1 MQNILNK
8 AARIK
13 LAIFDVDGVLTDGS
27 LYFGSG
33 GQEFKV
39 FNTRD
44 GHGMRMLQH
53 YGIEIAIITGRQSEA
68 VEQRMRDLEIQHVY
82 QGQREKT
89 PVYQQLLDT
98 LQLEP
103 SQTAYV
109 GDDVVDLGIM
119 KLAGLGIAVKDAHPF
134 VRQHADW
141 ITHARGGHGA
151 VREVCELLLQAHG
164 LLDKAIEYYLR

>member
-8 AARIK
+8 AAKVK

-27 LYFGSG
+27 LYFGTG

-44 GHGMRMLQH
+44 GHGMRMLQY
-53 YGIEIAIITGRQSEA
+53 YGIDIAIITGRQSEA
-68 VEQRMRDLEIQHVY
+68 VEQRMHDLEIQHVY
-82 QGQREKT
+82 QGQRNKT
-89 PVYQQLLDT
+89 PVYQELLNK
-98 LQLEP
+98 LHLEP
-103 SQTAYV
+103 AQTAYV
-109 GDDVVDLGIM
+109 GDDIVDLGIM
-119 KLAGLGIAVKDAHPF
+119 KLAGLGIAVNDAHPF

-141 ITHARGGHGA
+141 ITQARGGYGA

-164 LLDKAIEYYLR
+164 LLDKAMDYYLQ